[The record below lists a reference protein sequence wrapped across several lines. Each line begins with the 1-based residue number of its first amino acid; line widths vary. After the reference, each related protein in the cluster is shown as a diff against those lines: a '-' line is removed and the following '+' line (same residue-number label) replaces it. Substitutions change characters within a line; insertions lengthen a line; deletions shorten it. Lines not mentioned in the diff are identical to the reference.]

1 MGRLSISTFNC
12 YGFVAP
18 IAQSITTLHTNPF
31 IIMLQETWKY
41 NLDAF
46 QSLNEKRFQYIH
58 VATMEPQKQTKG
70 RPHGGMLC

>member
-31 IIMLQETWKY
+31 IICLQETWKY

-46 QSLNEKRFQYIH
+46 QSLNENVFN
-58 VATMEPQKQTKG
+58 AFMWPQWNQKSK
-70 RPHGGMLC
+70 PKEDHMVELLC